1 MNLKG
6 ILFIFLFL
14 LCTPAVISFAQS
26 DSLLNEL
33 SQTIENSEHYIS
45 EKQDRI
51 ERLQQK
57 LQEGE
62 LSLLDQFNTYN
73 KLYFEYRSYQYDSA
87 FTYALKLQDIASQ
100 LNDSARITHAR
111 LNLSFILLS
120 SGMFKEA
127 FSTLYSV
134 KLANMPDSIK
144 IDYYAQ
150 RARGYYDLASYNQDK
165 HFASQYIEDGEKY
178 IDSALALA
186 DPKSLRFYS
195 LRGGKHEGTGEYEK
209 VKADFQVVL
218 EKFSP
223 TYHQYAMAAHS
234 LGNAYKATGDTD
246 KAIEMMAKAAIA
258 DIKSSTKEA
267 IALMNLAELLY
278 DNGDEA
284 RAYSY
289 IKQALEDADFY
300 GSRLRKIQVAAILP
314 IIEGER
320 LATVESQRSRLV
332 IYAVAVSLLSL
343 LVVVFA
349 FIIFKQLNQ
358 LRQAKK
364 IVTEANTSLQ
374 EANDRLKQMNDML
387 QETNEE
393 LLEANKIKEEYIGYS
408 FNMYSEYLDKIEK
421 LKRAIDKRLM
431 AKRFDDISHVMES
444 VNLKKEREAL
454 YLSFDKVFL
463 KLFPNF
469 VSAFNS
475 FFKEEDRFILK
486 DNQSLSIELRIF
498 ALIRIGINDHEQIA
512 SILEYSVR
520 TIYNYKTKVKNKSI
534 LSNEEFERKV
544 MEIKAF

>member
-1 MNLKG
+1 M
-6 ILFIFLFL
+6 FIFLFL
-14 LCTPAVISFAQS
+14 LYTSPAFSSAQT
-26 DSLLNEL
+26 DSLLNKL
-33 SQTIENSEHYIS
+33 SQTIENSEVYIG
-45 EKQDRI
+45 EKQERI
-51 ERLQQK
+51 GRLQQVLQAGDLS
-57 LQEGE
+57 LQE
-62 LSLLDQFNTYN
+62 QFNLYN
-73 KLYFEYRSYQYDSA
+73 KLYTEYRSFQYDSA
-87 FTYALKLQDIASQ
+87 FTYALKLQDTARK
-100 LNDSARITHAR
+100 LGDPARITHAR

-127 FSTLYSV
+127 FSTLDSV

-165 HFASQYIEDGEKY
+165 HFSSRYIEQGGKY
-178 IDSALALA
+178 TDSAIALA
-186 DPKSLRFYS
+186 DTNSLRFYA
-195 LRGGKHEGTGEYEK
+195 LRGGKFESNGDYEK
-209 VKADFQVVL
+209 VKADFQLVL
-218 EKFSP
+218 DKFNP

-246 KAIEMMAKAAIA
+246 KAIEMMARAAIA
-258 DIKSSTKEA
+258 DIRSSTKEA

-278 DNGDEA
+278 NNGEEA

-289 IKQALEDADFY
+289 IKQALADADFY

-320 LATVESQRSRLV
+320 LATVESQRTRLV

-349 FIIFKQLNQ
+349 FIIFKQLKQ

-364 IVTEANTSLQ
+364 IVTEANSSLQ
-374 EANDRLKQMNDML
+374 EANDKLKQMNDRL
-387 QETNEE
+387 QETNAE

-421 LKRAIDKRLM
+421 LKRAVDRRVM
-431 AKRFDDISHVMES
+431 AKKYDDIGHVMETI
-444 VNLKKEREAL
+444 NLKKEREAL

-475 FFKEEDRFILK
+475 FFREEDRFVLK
-486 DNQSLSIELRIF
+486 DNQSLCIELRIF